1 MLTVIKDAA
10 LAAREAVEGG
20 DADLP
25 SVLRAARQA
34 AHDSV
39 RRTPEMLAVLREA
52 GVVDAGG
59 LGVAVVLD
67 GVYACISGQEIE
79 VPEADEDDAPD
90 LEAIHAQE
98 EAWGYCTEFLVDG
111 FEGDVD
117 EFKEHVYA
125 SGRSVL
131 VVAQDDVV
139 KVHVHTQDPGGAL
152 SYAGRFGRLAGVKVD
167 DMEAQ
172 VRSRGARREACG
184 QIWVSWRRAAG
195 RATAPSSSRWGRS

>member
-10 LAAREAVEGG
+10 VAAREAAEREE
-20 DADLP
+20 ADLT
-25 SVLRAARQA
+25 SVVGAARQA

-79 VPEADEDDAPD
+79 VPQADEDDASD

-111 FEGDVD
+111 
-117 EFKEHVYA
+117 
-125 SGRSVL
+125 
-131 VVAQDDVV
+131 
-139 KVHVHTQDPGGAL
+139 
-152 SYAGRFGRLAGVKVD
+152 GVRKL
-167 DMEAQ
+167 
-172 VRSRGARREACG
+172 GHG
-184 QIWVSWRRAAG
+184 W
-195 RATAPSSSRWGRS
+195 